1 MRHNRNPIARDVVIV
16 AMFWWSV
23 LSLFHAYQVFDS
35 SYSLRENWDY
45 YVSLYAHMP
54 RHLRWCAGGALF
66 GAFLGIWT
74 IYFKRDLARGRV
86 APTEHLGIKCT
97 MGKVP
102 FLAKEAPRTNK
113 KNVLPITSKVVIEWL
128 NANKDR
134 HPEHVALFHA
144 VWETLSAHKRHPASP
159 YRAGHG
165 GKLLWE
171 HSQNVAEQ
179 ALLRAK
185 DWKYDG
191 IFFDEKRRKRT
202 LIIPK
207 FDANYAFNPDDPL
220 IPLVAIAHDLGKI
233 ETYILQSDGS
243 VKSLES
249 RNGIRHDGKSA
260 QMLARMA
267 EFQNLP
273 GNDPWIL
280 ADVVGQY
287 HNTFHMRVDKS
298 GACYDDRVG
307 SLIQFLNDV
316 DRATGILE
324 CGGTEGTEAS
334 LSEEDCKNIYKA
346 FVDLVTEHGR
356 INGTGDRAV
365 DKHFKIGQKHE
376 GLIYIREQLVRQ
388 LILKKVQ
395 ISQEQGIARYRS
407 TLALLQTLEDKGLL
421 ACTVSGN
428 DFSEY
433 LPLQTVAFHDTAGKY
448 ITTWDKVIVI
458 RLNPAASE
466 LMSLARLPNFTSKA
480 RVLGHFYG
488 HQPTLQSDTQLQE
501 MLRLAFGQNAA
512 ASTLDD
518 KESGDDR
525 LPMDDGYFE
534 DTPPAQSSNFEPKA
548 PASLLTAPVIPA
560 QSLAPEGE
568 NPEVILDSF
577 ASKGSRT
584 PSPMAHSS
592 ATSLDDV
599 LGDVYPIAQEVDIF
613 TGRALR
619 PSNAPT
625 LVDSGASQQGDMP
638 RDGET
643 MAAAPARSQV
653 DPSLPPTKPLAT
665 KGPSM
670 EEAKARFE
678 ESRKGWIGR
687 RDTHRQRVSE
697 GRSAATKPSADSL
710 AQIQDA
716 LAYDRLF
723 TLHKH
728 DGIHYVEKVKV
739 EELFPDLYLDSL
751 IESKRI
757 ISISLANIVAVGIP
771 EKR

>member
-1 MRHNRNPIARDVVIV
+1 MRHNRNPIVRDVAVV

-23 LSLFHAYQVFDS
+23 FSLVHAYQVFDS

-45 YVSLYAHMP
+45 FVNLYAHMP
-54 RHLRWCAGGALF
+54 RHLRWCAGGAF
-66 GAFLGIWT
+66 IGAFLSLWT
-74 IYFKRDLARGRV
+74 IFFKRDLARGRV
-86 APTEHLGIKCT
+86 APTEHLGVHCT

-102 FLAKEAPRTNK
+102 FLAKEAPRAK
-113 KNVLPITSKVVIEWL
+113 KKATLPITSKVIKGWL
-128 NANKDR
+128 DANKER
-134 HPEHVALFHA
+134 HPEHVALFNA
-144 VWETLSAHKRHPASP
+144 VWETLSAHKSHPASP

-191 IFFDEKRRKRT
+191 IFFDDGRRKRT
-202 LIIPK
+202 LVIPK
-207 FDANYAFNPDDPL
+207 LNPNYAFDPDDPL

-233 ETYILQSDGS
+233 ETYILQPDGS

-267 EFQNLP
+267 EFHNLP
-273 GNDPWIL
+273 GNDSWIL
-280 ADVVGQY
+280 VDVVGQY
-287 HNTFHMRVDKS
+287 HNKLHMRVDKS

-324 CGGTEGTEAS
+324 CGGAEGAEAT
-334 LSEEDCKNIYKA
+334 LSEEDSQNIYKA
-346 FVDLVTEHGR
+346 FVDIVTEHGR
-356 INGTGDRAV
+356 INGTGDHAV
-365 DKHFKIGQKHE
+365 DKRFKIGQKHE
-376 GLIYIREQLVRQ
+376 GLIYIREQFVRQ

-395 ISQEQGIARYRS
+395 ISQEQGTARYRS
-407 TLALLQTLEDKGLL
+407 TLALLRMLEDKGLL
-421 ACTVSGN
+421 SCTVNGY

-433 LPLQTVAFHDTAGKY
+433 LPLQTVTFHDAAGKY

-466 LMSLARLPNFTSKA
+466 LMSLARLQNFTPKA
-480 RVLGHFYG
+480 RVKGHFYG
-488 HQPTLQSDTQLQE
+488 HQPALKGDTKLAE
-501 MLRLAFGQNAA
+501 MLQLAFGKDAV
-512 ASTLDD
+512 ASTHDD
-518 KESGDDR
+518 KASGNDEQ
-525 LPMDDGYFE
+525 PVDDGYFE
-534 DTPPAQSSNFEPKA
+534 DSPPALASSTEANPIALPSSTPAVPKEA
-548 PASLLTAPVIPA
+548 
-560 QSLAPEGE
+560 LAAEDE
-568 NPEVILDSF
+568 TPEVILDS
-577 ASKGSRT
+577 AVTMSNST
-584 PSPMAHSS
+584 PGAMAHST
-592 ATSLDDV
+592 AMSLDDV
-599 LGDVYPIAQEVDIF
+599 LGDLQPVSQDIDIF
-613 TGRALR
+613 TGRAIAQPKKATVLDSAANLQR
-619 PSNAPT
+619 AVPDEVATMPS
-625 LVDSGASQQGDMP
+625 
-638 RDGET
+638 
-643 MAAAPARSQV
+643 APARSQV
-653 DPSLPPTKPLAT
+653 DPSLPPTKPLVT

-687 RDTHRQRVSE
+687 REIHFQKVSE
-697 GRSAATKPSADSL
+697 GSANATKPSADSL

-716 LAYDRLF
+716 VANNRLF

-739 EELFPDLYLDSL
+739 EALFPDLDLDSL

-757 ISISLANIVAVGIP
+757 TRMELANIVAVGIP